1 MITMTRK
8 TAFFISILVLLL
20 SLPVLGQTPQG
31 ALYINGAIL
40 DADSLTPLAGATV
53 KNINSGL
60 DLQANEEGLF
70 ELRAMPGDTLLMEHM
85 THQSALYV
93 LPQNVK
99 GTSYAFVQLLQREQM
114 MEPVTVF
121 SFPSQQEF
129 ERALLQMD
137 TPDALA
143 ENTAALDMQLQRLTH
158 DPTRMQQY
166 LDDHMRYQQLY
177 VLPERGAPN
186 NFLNPERWRNFIR
199 DWREGRMDPEAVERL
214 QGYPSEDATEQE
226 IRDQDDQ

>member
-8 TAFFISILVLLL
+8 TAFFSAILALFLC
-20 SLPVLGQTPQG
+20 LPALAQTPQG

-40 DADSLTPLAGATV
+40 DADSLTPLAGATI
-53 KNINSGL
+53 KNINSGE

-70 ELRAMPGDTLLMEHM
+70 QLRAQPGDTLRMEHM
-85 THQSALYV
+85 THQSAQYV
-93 LPQNVK
+93 LPRNVA
-99 GTSYAFVQLLQREQM
+99 GTSYAFVQLLQREQI

-137 TPDALA
+137 APDALA
-143 ENTAALDMQLQRLTH
+143 ENTTALDMQLQRLTN

-166 LDDHMRYQQLY
+166 LDDYMRYQQLY

-214 QGYPSEDATEQE
+214 EGFPNDGRQE
-226 IRDQDDQ
+226 ERNDQDDQ